1 MFSAGGCGSFSPEG
15 QGRGPA
21 GASLPAARRFTKL
34 ITGGKTM
41 SWLGWLILIA
51 VVAGSAW
58 LQYVI
63 HKHIQGP
70 SHCIGCGKC
79 SDTGI
84 CILTGKPVGPRR

>member
-1 MFSAGGCGSFSPEG
+1 MS
-15 QGRGPA
+15 GRAKPRGRRVS
-21 GASLPAARRFTKL
+21 SLPADRRFTEI

-41 SWLGWLILIA
+41 SWLGWLILIV

-84 CILTGKPVGPRR
+84 CILTGKQVGPRR